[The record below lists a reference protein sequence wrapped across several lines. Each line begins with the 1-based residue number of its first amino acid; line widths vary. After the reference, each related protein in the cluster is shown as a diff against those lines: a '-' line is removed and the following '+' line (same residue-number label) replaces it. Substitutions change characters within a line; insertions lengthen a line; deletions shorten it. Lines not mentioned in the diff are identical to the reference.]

1 MVNAR
6 NNTTLINITIIAR
19 KILLCDY
26 NIFSLQKRGKLIK
39 LTVKMQCYLY
49 EWPHSL
55 HHIEQSIYSLF
66 FLIVV
71 TFSQW
76 PIEAPKL
83 TDS

>member
-1 MVNAR
+1 M
-6 NNTTLINITIIAR
+6 L
-19 KILLCDY
+19 
-26 NIFSLQKRGKLIK
+26 
-39 LTVKMQCYLY
+39 CYLY

-83 TDS
+83 TDSQQQFLKVNRE